1 MPDRHLRNVPFGE
14 WPSFFERFSREHRT
28 WRASVHGIQGDL
40 PITGVTSIPLE
51 SVSLDMRGFDHVVR
65 LRFINGV
72 SLCVLQPRDV
82 RVEETDDGIA
92 SGLEIDSA
100 DGAFVRVAFRATA
113 LPEQLDGLAPGEAA
127 GVAAR

>member
-1 MPDRHLRNVPFGE
+1 MYERRFRDVTFGD

-40 PITGVTSIPLE
+40 PITGVASVPLE
-51 SVSLDMRGFDHVVR
+51 SVSLDTRGFDHVVR
-65 LRFINGV
+65 LRFLNGV

-82 RVEETDDGIA
+82 RVEETDEGIA
-92 SGLEIDSA
+92 SALEIVSA

-113 LPEQLDGLAPGEAA
+113 PAEQLDGLAPGEAV